1 MGIAYDWVNQR
12 HIKRKTKGKQRQVRN
27 NDAIICLGPII
38 SDIRQWHF
46 SFRGAGDGVY
56 SRGIYHGVILLP
68 KDYPLSPPSVS
79 MWTPSGRFV
88 PHKSICLTATN
99 YHPESWTPRWSI
111 QGLVNA
117 LRLHMLTKPDEIGGM
132 TADADE
138 ILEFARQSLDWKVT
152 WTQTNSNNKKT
163 RITVD
168 HGLLLQEGVLS
179 LGLEHTD
186 GSDETLEE
194 IKEPT
199 DDESM
204 VHSDTTTD
212 TNELSDIN
220 EDIEQLVTEL
230 KEKLE
235 VNDEIARVAV
245 SKSDKNKKKLIEG
258 SARKMDMIV
267 SVLQLA
273 VLYMVV
279 LLFFN
284 R

>member
-1 MGIAYDWVNQR
+1 MDREEKETGSKKT
-12 HIKRKTKGKQRQVRN
+12 KRKKEETRGKSR
-27 NDAIICLGPII
+27 NDAIICLGPIT

-138 ILEFARQSLDWKVT
+138 ILEFARQSLNWKVT
-152 WTQTNSNNKKT
+152 WTQTNASNKKT

-168 HGLLLQEGVLS
+168 HGLLLKEGVLS
-179 LGLEHTD
+179 LGLED
-186 GSDETLEE
+186 AQEGSDETLEE
-194 IKEPT
+194 IEPT
-199 DDESM
+199 DAE
-204 VHSDTTTD
+204 
-212 TNELSDIN
+212 TNSLTDIN
-220 EDIEQLVTEL
+220 ENLEQWVTEL
-230 KEKLE
+230 KEKLGAKE
-235 VNDEIARVAV
+235 ESTGVAV
-245 SKSDKNKKKLIEG
+245 SKSDEKKKRVIER
-258 SARKMDMIV
+258 SARRMDMMV

-273 VLYMVV
+273 VLYIFV

>member
-1 MGIAYDWVNQR
+1 M
-12 HIKRKTKGKQRQVRN
+12 
-27 NDAIICLGPII
+27 
-38 SDIRQWHF
+38 
-46 SFRGAGDGVY
+46 
-56 SRGIYHGVILLP
+56 
-68 KDYPLSPPSVS
+68 
-79 MWTPSGRFV
+79 
-88 PHKSICLTATN
+88 
-99 YHPESWTPRWSI
+99 
-111 QGLVNA
+111 
-117 LRLHMLTKPDEIGGM
+117 
-132 TADADE
+132 
-138 ILEFARQSLDWKVT
+138 
-152 WTQTNSNNKKT
+152 
-163 RITVD
+163 
-168 HGLLLQEGVLS
+168 LS